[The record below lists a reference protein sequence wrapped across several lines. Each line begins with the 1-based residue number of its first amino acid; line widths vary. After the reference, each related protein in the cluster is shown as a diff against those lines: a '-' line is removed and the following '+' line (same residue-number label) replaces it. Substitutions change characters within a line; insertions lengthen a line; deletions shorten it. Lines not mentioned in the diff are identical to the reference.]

1 MNPAICLQRLNI
13 YIPTAAWCVHT
24 IRRHPAGLA
33 ITDGTAMT
41 KRTKRILIIFTSIVM
56 VLVLAIL
63 LFNWNMLRG
72 PIERKVSAA
81 TGREMHING
90 FLVVV
95 LLLLLLIRIQGIT
108 LCFVVWGCF
117 L

>member
-63 LFNWNMLRG
+63 LFYWNMLRG
-72 PIERKVSAA
+72 PIVRKVSAA

-90 FLVVV
+90 NLDVD
-95 LLLLLLIRIQGIT
+95 LSRRPRGR
-108 LCFVVWGCF
+108 GRGGAGS
-117 L
+117 